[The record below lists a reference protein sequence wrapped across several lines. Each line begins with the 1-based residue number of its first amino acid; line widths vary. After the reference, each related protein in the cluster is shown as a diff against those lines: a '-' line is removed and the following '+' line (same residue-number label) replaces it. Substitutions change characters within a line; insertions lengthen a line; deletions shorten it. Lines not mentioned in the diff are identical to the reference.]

1 MGILTLRGVTVGY
14 DSTTVIDALD
24 WSVGA
29 QHDPVTALLGPS
41 GCGKSTLLRA
51 IAGLEPL
58 TAGTIEF
65 DGRDLSRVPVH
76 RRDFGVVFQ
85 DGQLFSGRTVAQN
98 IAYGLR
104 LRRWPRAQIDARVAE
119 MLQLVQLPGSAGRRV
134 TDLSGGQAQRVALAR
149 ALAPRPRLLL
159 LDEPLAALDARLR
172 EELAFAIGDIV
183 RAAATPTV
191 MVTHDRS
198 EAALLADEV
207 SVMRDGAIVQ
217 TAPPEQL
224 WRRPADDWVAD
235 FLGATLLVDAQVD
248 RGRLRTPFGTVLTS
262 VLGVACPD
270 GPCRVALRPES
281 LRAESLRAESPG
293 AGPAEGGREGVV
305 THSTALPAGRRLRV
319 AVPGLGEVDAV
330 TADDPAVGTA
340 VLLHA
345 DPAHLAVIGL

>member
-1 MGILTLRGVTVGY
+1 MGILRLRGVTVGY
-14 DSTTVIDALD
+14 GATTVIDALD
-24 WSVGA
+24 WSVGTA
-29 QHDPVTALLGPS
+29 DNPVTALLGPS

-58 TAGTIEF
+58 IAGSVEW

-85 DGQLFSGRTVAQN
+85 DGQLFSGRTVGQN

-104 LRRWPRAQIDARVAE
+104 LRRWPRADIAARVAD
-119 MLQLVQLPGSAGRRV
+119 MLELVQLPGSADRRV
-134 TDLSGGQAQRVALAR
+134 TDLSGGEAQRVALAR

-191 MVTHDRS
+191 VVTHDRS

-207 SVMRDGAIVQ
+207 SVMRAGAIVQ
-217 TAPPEQL
+217 TAPPAHL

-235 FLGATLLVDAQVD
+235 FLGATLLVDAEAGD
-248 RGRLRTPFGTVLTS
+248 GRVRTPFGAVPAAAL
-262 VLGVACPD
+262 AADRPD
-270 GPCRVALRPES
+270 GPCRLALRPES
-281 LRAESLRAESPG
+281 LRAESADLDGPDAES
-293 AGPAEGGREGVV
+293 GRRGTV

-319 AVPGLGEVDAV
+319 AVPGVGEVDAV
-330 TADDPAVGTA
+330 TSGDPAAGTT
-340 VLLHA
+340 VRLRL
-345 DPAHLAVIGL
+345 DPAHVAVIGP